1 MSYANQI
8 ATQIFEAIDGP
19 LLVGQRDLIRH
30 FIICYFSGGHLLIEG
45 PPGTGKTMAAK
56 LFAQISGKQFKR
68 IQFTSDML
76 PSDII
81 GAHIYSPATQEFA
94 FIQGP
99 LFSEFILADEINRT
113 PPRTQSALLE
123 SMEERQVTAEGKVFK
138 LSQDFFV
145 IATQNPRDFEG
156 TFPLPEAQLDRFLMQ
171 IKVYPVNIEKEQM
184 ILKQFLDKKLP
195 VDLSQLPAMDVDLN
209 KVVAEAEQVRMDDS
223 LLAYISQIVAQTR
236 QHPLLQWGAS
246 TRACIALMKT
256 ARIWA
261 LLEDRDFVIPDD
273 IKSLAKPVLRHR
285 IELNPEAQVSEAT
298 ADTVIDEILTKVPFP
313 S

>member
-8 ATQIFEAIDGP
+8 ANQIFEAIDGP

-30 FIICYFSGGHLLIEG
+30 FIVSYFSGGHLLIEG

-184 ILKQFLDKKLP
+184 ILKQFLEKKLP
-195 VDLSQLPAMDVDLN
+195 VDLSKLPALDVDLS

-298 ADTVIDEILTKVPFP
+298 TDTVIDEILTKVPFP